1 MDKERLF
8 ELIDILND
16 ASDCYYN
23 KDCEKMSNAEYDR
36 LYDEL
41 LELEKKLGI
50 IRSDSPSIN
59 VGHSISKKL
68 EKFVFD
74 TPMLSLDKTKDI
86 DTLVEFLKEGVG
98 ILSYKM
104 DGLTVVMTYENGE
117 LVSAV
122 TRGNGKIGEVIT
134 QNAVHFKNFPKKI
147 PYKEKLILRGEA
159 VISYADF
166 DKVNA
171 DMNIEDFKYKNPRN
185 LCSGTVRALDSS
197 VVSDR
202 GVHFFVF
209 NVVEGFSSLNY
220 YSEKLEKV
228 REMGF
233 EIISYKKVDENNV
246 AKIEDEFS
254 KNILKYPYPVDGLV
268 LIYDDIEFGQKLGTT
283 SKFPRN
289 AIAFK
294 WSDTAEDTILR
305 DIYWNASR
313 TGRIN
318 PIAVFDPVE
327 IEGTTVSRASVH
339 NLSTVK
345 SLKLGVGDRIRVYKA
360 NMIIPQILENLTES
374 DSCEFPTICPVCNE
388 SLIIDENK
396 GVQVLYC
403 PNKNCTAKN
412 IKSFELFVS
421 RDAFNI
427 EGLSTA
433 KLELLISNGFVRE
446 FADIFKLNRY
456 KEEISGIEGMGEKS
470 VSNLLE
476 AIERSR
482 DIELSSFIYSLG
494 IKGIGVANANILS
507 EFYRTID
514 ALIMATKDELISINN
529 IGQVMA
535 DDIIEYFSDKH
546 NINIIYNLI
555 NEIDIRPVRSLS
567 ENKNI
572 SGKTFVITGSLNHFV
587 NRKALQVS
595 IENMGGKV
603 AGSISKNTDFLITNE
618 DKGSSKSQKA
628 KELKIS
634 VITEDDIIKMLEDI

>member
-23 KDCEKMSNAEYDR
+23 KDYEKMSNAEYDR

-254 KNILKYPYPVDGLV
+254 KNILNYPYPVDGLV
-268 LIYDDIEFGQKLGTT
+268 LIYDDIEFGQKLGST

-318 PIAVFDPVE
+318 PIAVFDPIE

-374 DSCEFPTICPVCNE
+374 DSCEFPAIWPVCNE
-388 SLIIDENK
+388 SLIIDENM

-476 AIERSR
+476 AI
-482 DIELSSFIYSLG
+482 
-494 IKGIGVANANILS
+494 
-507 EFYRTID
+507 
-514 ALIMATKDELISINN
+514 
-529 IGQVMA
+529 
-535 DDIIEYFSDKH
+535 
-546 NINIIYNLI
+546 
-555 NEIDIRPVRSLS
+555 
-567 ENKNI
+567 
-572 SGKTFVITGSLNHFV
+572 
-587 NRKALQVS
+587 
-595 IENMGGKV
+595 
-603 AGSISKNTDFLITNE
+603 
-618 DKGSSKSQKA
+618 
-628 KELKIS
+628 
-634 VITEDDIIKMLEDI
+634 

>member
-1 MDKERLF
+1 
-8 ELIDILND
+8 
-16 ASDCYYN
+16 
-23 KDCEKMSNAEYDR
+23 
-36 LYDEL
+36 
-41 LELEKKLGI
+41 
-50 IRSDSPSIN
+50 
-59 VGHSISKKL
+59 
-68 EKFVFD
+68 
-74 TPMLSLDKTKDI
+74 
-86 DTLVEFLKEGVG
+86 
-98 ILSYKM
+98 
-104 DGLTVVMTYENGE
+104 
-117 LVSAV
+117 
-122 TRGNGKIGEVIT
+122 
-134 QNAVHFKNFPKKI
+134 
-147 PYKEKLILRGEA
+147 
-159 VISYADF
+159 
-166 DKVNA
+166 
-171 DMNIEDFKYKNPRN
+171 MNIEDFKYKNPRN

-254 KNILKYPYPVDGLV
+254 KNILNYPYPVDGLV

-374 DSCEFPTICPVCNE
+374 DSCEFPAICPVCNE
-388 SLIIDENK
+388 SLIIDENM

-546 NINIIYNLI
+546 NINIIYDLI
-555 NEIDIRPVRSLS
+555 NEIDLRQVWSLS

-634 VITEDDIIKMLEDI
+634 VITEDDIIKMLEDN